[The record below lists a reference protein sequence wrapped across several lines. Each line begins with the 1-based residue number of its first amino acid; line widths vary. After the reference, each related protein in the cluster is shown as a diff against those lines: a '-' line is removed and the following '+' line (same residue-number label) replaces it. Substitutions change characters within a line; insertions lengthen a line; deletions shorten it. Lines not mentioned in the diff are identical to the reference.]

1 MGPITPQD
9 YGKWETLGSGVLSLN
24 GEWLA
29 ALVTKPRVN
38 QTRFHGVLAYRDVGQ
53 GREQDAEASR
63 PTAKN

>member
-38 QTRFHGVLAYRDVGQ
+38 QTRFHGVFAPNSKELR
-53 GREQDAEASR
+53 
-63 PTAKN
+63 